1 MAPGSLHDCT
11 ADFAAAPP
19 RLVAES
25 HYPESLQF
33 LIIKLPKRPDSSFR
47 FVHVHRILTSGRNEN
62 LLRRSHGSSDFISPQ
77 PRDYPESRNDPS
89 SFELR

>member
-47 FVHVHRILTSGRNEN
+47 FRTRT
-62 LLRRSHGSSDFISPQ
+62 DFFYKLIF
-77 PRDYPESRNDPS
+77 YK
-89 SFELR
+89 LIYIG